1 MIYFLTYFVIKFLLL
16 YLSIFVLSDVCSFK
30 RVLKAEVNALYASFF
45 KCIKIFMQSI
55 NFVLWRGLKTPGF
68 HDCRN

>member
-16 YLSIFVLSDVCSFK
+16 YLSIFVLSDACSFK

-55 NFVLWRGLKTPGF
+55 NFFLWRGLKTPGF

>member
-16 YLSIFVLSDVCSFK
+16 HLNIFVLSDVCSFK
-30 RVLKAEVNALYASFF
+30 RVLKAEVNALYASFS
-45 KCIKIFMQSI
+45 KCIKISMQSI
-55 NFVLWRGLKTPGF
+55 NFFSWRGLKTPGL